1 MKIQQ
6 MSLEKVYLLIE
17 ITVFI
22 LMVYLKTRKSW
33 SDWKRMHSYL
43 AIYYCFMLVQ
53 IKSIWKVL
61 DKLSMIK
68 SYRSGLLIDPRAP
81 YICTTL
87 ASSNNADRGF
97 WKSVF
102 SLKTSGVTVWPWVNL
117 LNEEENQIYRLVFH
131 EYFLQHGT
139 FQEFDWGL
147 KNWTFYIILI
157 C

>member
-1 MKIQQ
+1 MKVQQ
-6 MSLEKVYLLIE
+6 GSLKKVNLLIW

-33 SDWKRMHSYL
+33 SDWKQMHSYL
-43 AIYYCFMLVQ
+43 AMCYCFMLVQ
-53 IKSIWKVL
+53 IKSIRRVL

-68 SYRSGLLIDPRAP
+68 SYSSGLLIDPRAP

-102 SLKTSGVTVWPWVNL
+102 SLNTSWVTDWPWVKL
-117 LNEEENQIYRLVFH
+117 LNEEEKQMYRLVFH

-139 FQEFDWGL
+139 FQEFDGGIEIPKGDW
-147 KNWTFYIILI
+147 NS
-157 C
+157 